1 MKKQI
6 NLICSILAL
15 LCFLSTFVPIVA
27 LRYPASDYYAPEGNT
42 DYFFTGDYYLAK
54 SYWSVTDYAFSR
66 SPVWRVVLSV
76 SQALLLL
83 WAFLSV
89 RGEAGKSGLAI
100 AVLNLLVVGIVVIA
114 MLSKMWSCRWGVL
127 AVLATDC
134 IAAVVMAALA
144 RK

>member
-1 MKKQI
+1 MKNQI

-15 LCFLSTFVPIVA
+15 LCFLSTFVPIIA

-42 DYFFTGDYYLAK
+42 DYFFNGDYYLAK
-54 SYWSVTDYAFSR
+54 RCWSVTDYAFSH
-66 SPVWRVVLSV
+66 STVWRVVLSF

-83 WAFLSV
+83 WALLSV

-100 AVLNLLVVGIVVIA
+100 AALNLVVVGIIVIA
-114 MLSKMWSCRWGVL
+114 MLSAMWSCRWGVL
-127 AVLATDC
+127 AVLAADC

-144 RK
+144 LK